1 MKVEKVGNKVINPID
16 ETHLVDK
23 GLPKAWTCP
32 HCKRRNI
39 MGPYKEE
46 ELLQFFKTMQ
56 HCDFCGYVHLWTLE
70 LTEEFKRKTIEMLT
84 KGGKV

>member
-1 MKVEKVGNKVINPID
+1 MKVEKVGNKVINAID

-32 HCKRRNI
+32 HCHRRNI
-39 MGPYKEE
+39 MGTFKEE

-56 HCDFCGYVHLWTLE
+56 HCGFCGNVHIWTLE
-70 LTEEFKRKTIEMLT
+70 LTEEFKRKIIEALT
-84 KGGKV
+84 EDDKS